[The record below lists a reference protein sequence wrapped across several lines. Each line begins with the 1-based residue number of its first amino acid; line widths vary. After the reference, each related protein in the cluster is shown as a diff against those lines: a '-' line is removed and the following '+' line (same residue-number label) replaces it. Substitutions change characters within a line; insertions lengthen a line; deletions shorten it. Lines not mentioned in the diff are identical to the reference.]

1 MYVHLSSTQTE
12 AAYLN
17 ITMKVPLCVVT
28 VLLGYL
34 TDCSIRVSRD
44 LALWFPF
51 LGREGRGS
59 TCPLCPPMVLILLM
73 EELVITSSSS
83 LYSAVTINSMH
94 KDH

>member
-51 LGREGRGS
+51 LGGEGGEGGYM
-59 TCPLCPPMVLILLM
+59 PPVVLILLM